1 MTLPELTPSPAS
13 VTVTLYPA
21 ADCSGAALGTAT
33 HPFVISPVTPNP
45 TLSPSC
51 DSRVVLVLDESY
63 SIQQTSGA
71 ATGVRNGAR
80 AFMNGLVGSGAQVAV
95 IEFNSQARTVS
106 LGPTAYNA
114 VTSTFVSGS
123 FERYISGSGPGE
135 TYSPGSYS
143 SPNYYTNWD
152 DAFVKAQA
160 LAPKPQLVV
169 FLTDGD
175 PTARNITTSPGFQ
188 TGFTNG
194 SYAALN
200 PAFNDANAVKASG
213 THIFVIGV
221 GAALTSSDSQVRL
234 RAISGS
240 VQFPQNNLLG
250 SDYTLITNFSQ
261 LQEALSQISYA
272 LCSVQVHVTK
282 LVDDTGGGNYA
293 AQNGWSFTGNV
304 TVSGSSNDS
313 YRWLLPGTAT
323 GPPSGG
329 NTRTATTATT
339 LSGDGN
345 ANFVWLP
352 SPTNLTS
359 SIVLTDVGK
368 NGYHF
373 KSVTCTKDGNPLT
386 VANAATITLSNLAN
400 NDDVSCV
407 FKNQKD
413 PALVPGINVAK
424 SADPATYGAA
434 GQTITYTYKV
444 TNSGNVPLSGVALS
458 DSKLGAITCPK
469 PSLAVGESM
478 TCTATHVTTTADVK
492 AGHIDN
498 TATVT
503 GQPPTGNPVT
513 DSSSATVTLVQAPGI
528 SVAKSAEPVTFGRPG
543 QTITYTYVVSNSG
556 NVPLSGVA
564 LSDSRLGAIVC
575 PETSLDVG
583 ESMTCTATHVTT
595 AADVQALNIDNLATV
610 LGRRRTGRW
619 WRGPI
624 RRR

>member
-1 MTLPELTPSPAS
+1 M
-13 VTVTLYPA
+13 
-21 ADCSGAALGTAT
+21 
-33 HPFVISPVTPNP
+33 
-45 TLSPSC
+45 
-51 DSRVVLVLDESY
+51 LDESY
-63 SIQQTSGA
+63 SVHQTSGA
-71 ATGVRNGAR
+71 ETGVRNGAR

-123 FERYISGSGPGE
+123 FERYISGSAGAGE

-175 PTARNITTSPGFQ
+175 PTARNITTSPPFQ

-240 VQFPQNNLLG
+240 VQFPQNDLLG

-373 KSVTCTKDGNPLT
+373 NSVTCTKDGKPLT

-413 PALVPGINVAK
+413 TGQLKVAK
-424 SADPATYGAA
+424 EFKPAPDRRVPARRRR
-434 GQTITYTYKV
+434 GQA
-444 TNSGNVPLSGVALS
+444 SG
-458 DSKLGAITCPK
+458 D
-469 PSLAVGESM
+469 AV
-478 TCTATHVTTTADVK
+478 
-492 AGHIDN
+492 
-498 TATVT
+498 
-503 GQPPTGNPVT
+503 
-513 DSSSATVTLVQAPGI
+513 
-528 SVAKSAEPVTFGRPG
+528 
-543 QTITYTYVVSNSG
+543 
-556 NVPLSGVA
+556 
-564 LSDSRLGAIVC
+564 
-575 PETSLDVG
+575 
-583 ESMTCTATHVTT
+583 T
-595 AADVQALNIDNLATV
+595 AAEQLLAWAGDTLLGGVQGFERGAVVRQRLRVPPDGERQRRQVGARH
-610 LGRRRTGRW
+610 GRRRRGR
-619 WRGPI
+619 PQ
-624 RRR
+624 RRRRHHLHLHERKRYVDRRRQDRRALWASSPPARSPSPSPSSTRRRRR